1 MRVDPDRLE
10 AAARTL
16 IATTGAPES
25 TAAAVAASLVDAD
38 LRGHGSHG
46 VIRVPLYAEKAAA
59 GAADPTATPT
69 VAHDGGATVRLD
81 GNDAFG
87 QVVGREA
94 VSTLCER
101 AADHGVAAV
110 GVRDATHLGRIG
122 EWGERAAAA
131 GLCFAAFVNSQSGG
145 YNVAPAGSADR
156 LLSTNPVCFAVPT
169 FDALDHDVVLDVATS
184 QVAHGKVREK
194 AWVGESAPEG
204 WAVTDTGEP
213 YTDAAAFEAGETGAQ
228 LPLGGAVSGYKGT
241 GLAVV
246 AELFAGLFGDGLVAG
261 DRDGGRS
268 SNAALFVAVDPLRF
282 TTRAGVERRVR
293 TLADHLAGA
302 DYDAGPSPGVAA
314 WGDRFVLPGRPE
326 HETAARHRADGVP
339 LDGDVADRLRALAA
353 ERGVEIGL

>member
-16 IATTGAPES
+16 LATTGAPES

-69 VAHDGGATVRLD
+69 VTADGGATVHLD

-94 VSTLCER
+94 VSVLGER
-101 AADHGVAAV
+101 AAEHGVAAV
-110 GVRDATHLGRIG
+110 GLRDATHLGRVG
-122 EWGERAAAA
+122 EWGERTAAA

-169 FDALDHDVVLDVATS
+169 FDALDHDVVLDIATS
-184 QVAHGKVREK
+184 QVAHGKVRER
-194 AWVGESAPEG
+194 AWVGASAPEG
-204 WAVTDTGEP
+204 WAVTDAGEP
-213 YTDAAAFEAGETGAQ
+213 YTDAEAFEAGEDGAQ

-246 AELFAGLFGDGLVAG
+246 AELFAGVFGDGLVAG

-268 SNAALFVAVDPLRF
+268 NNAALFVAVDPLRF

-314 WGDRFVLPGRPE
+314 RGDRFVLPGRPE
-326 HETAARHRADGVP
+326 HETAARNRAEGVP
-339 LDGDVADRLRALAA
+339 LDDDIVDRLRALAD